1 MKEIEK
7 EIEKEIREKITTYP
21 WDVLEGKILT
31 CENIKLACKRFIGF
45 LDMEDRYFDVGDV
58 ERTIRFFERFRH
70 FTGQY
75 NNKPFILQEW
85 QKFMICGIYGF
96 KWKKD
101 GTRVTRT
108 FILSVSRKQGKT
120 SCISIMAIKAL
131 LEENNAQ
138 VIVAA
143 NSASQASILFKMASS
158 YLKSLGGKVDKLF
171 RRFRDRIMFDKTDS
185 SMRVVSADASRL
197 DGLNC
202 NFAVVDEI
210 SQAPNSDV
218 YDVLE
223 SSMGS
228 RQQPL
233 MCCCTTRSNNQS
245 GFYKELEQS
254 GIDVM
259 RGLKQDD
266 SVFCL
271 VYTLDDG
278 DDCEDEKVWKK
289 CSPNLGISV
298 SEDFYRQQI
307 TKMKNNPSQTTAI
320 MTKVFNVWT
329 STSNVWIPQSYT
341 FKVMDKVRMD
351 DFKDKLLYL
360 SFDLASTSDLTC
372 LSAMYVDNGIYYFKN
387 WYYLPQ
393 EALKTSTNKD
403 NYKKWQRQ
411 GFLTVTQG
419 NVTDYDYVMNDIQKL
434 QDNSEGIVRISY
446 DSWNATD
453 FTIRLTESGFNM
465 KPYSQSIG
473 SMNRPTKAI
482 ERLIMEG
489 KNIVIDKNPI
499 TLFCFENSV
508 PKPDYND
515 NIKIIK
521 ESYENKIDGVIAI
534 IMNYGGFQEEN
545 HYDGSLIEGITL

>member
-1 MKEIEK
+1 MK

-21 WDVLEGKILT
+21 WDVLDGKILA
-31 CENIKLACKRFIGF
+31 CENIKLACKRFMDF
-45 LDMEDRYFDVGDV
+45 LDMKDRYFDVGDV
-58 ERTIRFFERFRH
+58 ERTIRFFQRFRH

-75 NNKPFILQEW
+75 NNKPFILQDW

-101 GTRVTRT
+101 NTRVTRT
-108 FILSVSRKQGKT
+108 FILSVSRKGGK
-120 SCISIMAIKAL
+120 SSIISIMAIKAL

-158 YLKSLGGKVDKLF
+158 YLKTLGGKVDKLF

-278 DDCEDEKVWKK
+278 DDCEDEEVWKK
-289 CSPNLGISV
+289 CSPNLGIRV

-341 FKVMDKVRMD
+341 FKVMDKVKMD

-372 LSAMYVDNGIYYFKN
+372 LSAMYEDNGTYYFKN

-545 HYDGSLIEGITL
+545 HYDGALIEGITL

>member
-1 MKEIEK
+1 MK

-21 WDVLEGKILT
+21 WDVLEGKILA
-31 CENIKLACKRFIGF
+31 CENIKLACKRFMDF
-45 LDMEDRYFDVGDV
+45 LDMEDRYFDVEDV

-101 GTRVTRT
+101 STRVTRT

-351 DFKDKLLYL
+351 DFNDKLLYL

-372 LSAMYVDNGIYYFKN
+372 LSAMYEDNGTYYFKN

-403 NYKKWQRQ
+403 NYRKWQKQ

>member
-1 MKEIEK
+1 MK

-31 CENIKLACKRFIGF
+31 CENIKLACKRFMDF

-341 FKVMDKVRMD
+341 FKVMDKVKMD
-351 DFKDKLLYL
+351 DFNDKLLYL

-372 LSAMYVDNGIYYFKN
+372 LSAMYEDNGIYYFKN

-453 FTIRLTESGFNM
+453 FTIRLTEGGFNM

-545 HYDGSLIEGITL
+545 HYDGSLFEGITL

>member
-1 MKEIEK
+1 MK

-31 CENIKLACKRFIGF
+31 CENIKLACKRFMDF
-45 LDMEDRYFDVGDV
+45 LDMKDRYFDVGDV

-101 GTRVTRT
+101 NTRVTRT

-278 DDCEDEKVWKK
+278 DDYEDEKVWKK

-341 FKVMDKVRMD
+341 FKVMDKVKMD

-372 LSAMYVDNGIYYFKN
+372 LSAMYEDNGTYYFKN

-403 NYKKWQRQ
+403 NYRKWQKQ

>member
-7 EIEKEIREKITTYP
+7 KIREKITTYP

-31 CENIKLACKRFIGF
+31 CENIKLVCKRFIGF

-108 FILSVSRKQGKT
+108 FILSVSRKGGK
-120 SCISIMAIKAL
+120 SSIISIMAIKAL

-271 VYTLDDG
+271 VYTLDDF

-341 FKVMDKVRMD
+341 FKVMDKVKMD

-372 LSAMYVDNGIYYFKN
+372 LSAMYEDNGTYYFKN

-434 QDNSEGIVRISY
+434 QDNSEGIARISY

-521 ESYENKIDGVIAI
+521 ESYENKIDGVVAI

-545 HYDGSLIEGITL
+545 HYDGSLIEGISL

>member
-1 MKEIEK
+1 MK

-31 CENIKLACKRFIGF
+31 CENIKLACKRFMDF

-58 ERTIRFFERFRH
+58 QRTIRFFERFRH

-75 NNKPFILQEW
+75 NNKPFILQDW

-101 GTRVTRT
+101 NTRVTRT

-278 DDCEDEKVWKK
+278 DDCEDEEVWKK

-341 FKVMDKVRMD
+341 FNVMDKVRMD

-372 LSAMYVDNGIYYFKN
+372 LSAMYEDNGIYYFKN

>member
-1 MKEIEK
+1 MK

-21 WDVLEGKILT
+21 WDVLEGKILA
-31 CENIKLACKRFIGF
+31 CENIKLACKRFMDF

-108 FILSVSRKQGKT
+108 FILSVSRKGGK
-120 SCISIMAIKAL
+120 SSIISIMAIKAL

-158 YLKSLGGKVDKLF
+158 YLKTLGGKVDKLF

-372 LSAMYVDNGIYYFKN
+372 LSAMYEDNGIYYFKN

>member
-7 EIEKEIREKITTYP
+7 KIREKITTYP
-21 WDVLEGKILT
+21 WDVLDGKILV
-31 CENIKLACKRFIGF
+31 CENIKLACKRFMDF
-45 LDMEDRYFDVGDV
+45 LDMEDRYFDVEDV

-85 QKFMICGIYGF
+85 QKFMVCGIYGF

-185 SMRVVSADASRL
+185 SMRVVSADASKL

-254 GIDVM
+254 GIDVL

-266 SVFCL
+266 SVFCM
-271 VYTLDDG
+271 VYTLDEG
-278 DDCEDEKVWKK
+278 DDCQDEKVWKK

-341 FKVMDKVRMD
+341 FKVMDKVKMD

-372 LSAMYVDNGIYYFKN
+372 LSSMYEDNGTYYFKN

-453 FTIRLTESGFNM
+453 FTIRLTEGGFNM

>member
-1 MKEIEK
+1 MK

-31 CENIKLACKRFIGF
+31 CENIKLACKRFMDF

-85 QKFMICGIYGF
+85 QKFIIGGIYGF
-96 KWKKD
+96 KWKKHN
-101 GTRVTRT
+101 TRVTRT

-259 RGLKQDD
+259 MGLKQDD

-278 DDCEDEKVWKK
+278 DDYEDEKVWKK

-372 LSAMYVDNGIYYFKN
+372 LSAMYEDNGIYYFKN

-521 ESYENKIDGVIAI
+521 ESYENKIDGVVAI

>member
-1 MKEIEK
+1 MK

-45 LDMEDRYFDVGDV
+45 LDMEDRYFDVEDV

-101 GTRVTRT
+101 NTRVTRT

-278 DDCEDEKVWKK
+278 DDCEDENVWKK

-341 FKVMDKVRMD
+341 FKGMDKVKMD

-372 LSAMYVDNGIYYFKN
+372 LSAMYEDNGTYYFKN

-403 NYKKWQRQ
+403 NYKKWQKQ

>member
-1 MKEIEK
+1 MK
-7 EIEKEIREKITTYP
+7 EIEKEIRERITTYP
-21 WDVLEGKILT
+21 WDVLEGKILA
-31 CENIKLACKRFIGF
+31 CENIKLACKRFIDF
-45 LDMEDRYFDVGDV
+45 LDMEDRYFDVEDV

-101 GTRVTRT
+101 NTRVTRT

-341 FKVMDKVRMD
+341 FKVMDKVKMD

-372 LSAMYVDNGIYYFKN
+372 LSAMYEDNGTYYFKN

-453 FTIRLTESGFNM
+453 FTIRLTEGGFNM

>member
-1 MKEIEK
+1 MK

-372 LSAMYVDNGIYYFKN
+372 LSAMYEDNGIYYFKN

>member
-1 MKEIEK
+1 MN

-101 GTRVTRT
+101 NTRVTRT
-108 FILSVSRKQGKT
+108 FILSVSRKGGK
-120 SCISIMAIKAL
+120 SSIISIMAIKAL

-158 YLKSLGGKVDKLF
+158 YLKTLGGKVDKLF

-278 DDCEDEKVWKK
+278 DDCEDEEVWKK

-341 FKVMDKVRMD
+341 FKVMDKVKMD

-372 LSAMYVDNGIYYFKN
+372 LSAMYEDNGTYYFKN

-489 KNIVIDKNPI
+489 KNIIIDKNPI

-521 ESYENKIDGVIAI
+521 ESYESKIDGVVAI

>member
-1 MKEIEK
+1 MK

-21 WDVLEGKILT
+21 WDVLDGKILA

-58 ERTIRFFERFRH
+58 ERTIRFFQRFRH

-101 GTRVTRT
+101 NTRVTRT
-108 FILSVSRKQGKT
+108 FILSVSRKGGK
-120 SCISIMAIKAL
+120 SSIISIMAIKAL

-158 YLKSLGGKVDKLF
+158 YLKTLGGKVDKLF

-341 FKVMDKVRMD
+341 FKVMDKVKMD

-372 LSAMYVDNGIYYFKN
+372 LSAMYDDNGTYYFKN

-453 FTIRLTESGFNM
+453 FTIRLTEGGFNM

-545 HYDGSLIEGITL
+545 HYDGALIDGITF

>member
-1 MKEIEK
+1 MK

-108 FILSVSRKQGKT
+108 FILSVSRKGGK
-120 SCISIMAIKAL
+120 SSIISIMAIKAL

-372 LSAMYVDNGIYYFKN
+372 LSAMYEDNGTYYFKN

-508 PKPDYND
+508 PKSDYND

>member
-1 MKEIEK
+1 MK

-31 CENIKLACKRFIGF
+31 CENIKLACKRFMDF
-45 LDMEDRYFDVGDV
+45 LDMKDRYFDVGDV

-108 FILSVSRKQGKT
+108 FILSVSRKGGK
-120 SCISIMAIKAL
+120 SSIISIMAIKAL

-158 YLKSLGGKVDKLF
+158 YLKTLGGKVDKLF

-278 DDCEDEKVWKK
+278 DDCEDEEVWKK

-372 LSAMYVDNGIYYFKN
+372 LSAMYEDNGTYYFKN

-482 ERLIMEG
+482 ERLIMDG

-521 ESYENKIDGVIAI
+521 ESYENKIDGVVAI

-545 HYDGSLIEGITL
+545 HYDGALIEGITL

>member
-1 MKEIEK
+1 MK

-21 WDVLEGKILT
+21 WDVLDGKILA
-31 CENIKLACKRFIGF
+31 CENIKLACKRFMDF
-45 LDMEDRYFDVGDV
+45 LDMKDRYFDVGDV
-58 ERTIRFFERFRH
+58 ERTIRFFQRFRH

-341 FKVMDKVRMD
+341 FNVMDKVRMD

-372 LSAMYVDNGIYYFKN
+372 LSAMYEYHGTYYFKN

>member
-1 MKEIEK
+1 MK

-271 VYTLDDG
+271 VYTLDEG
-278 DDCEDEKVWKK
+278 DDCEEEKVWKK

-372 LSAMYVDNGIYYFKN
+372 LSAMYEDNGTYYFKN

>member
-1 MKEIEK
+1 MK

-58 ERTIRFFERFRH
+58 ERTIRFFQRFRH

-108 FILSVSRKQGKT
+108 FILSVSRKGGK
-120 SCISIMAIKAL
+120 SSIISIMAIKAL

-197 DGLNC
+197 EGLHC

-278 DDCEDEKVWKK
+278 DDCEYEKVWKK

-372 LSAMYVDNGIYYFKN
+372 LSAMYEDNGTYYFKN

-482 ERLIMEG
+482 ERLIIEG

>member
-1 MKEIEK
+1 MK

-101 GTRVTRT
+101 NTRVTRT
-108 FILSVSRKQGKT
+108 FILSVSRKGGK
-120 SCISIMAIKAL
+120 SSIISIMAIKAL

-278 DDCEDEKVWKK
+278 DDCEDEEVWKK

-341 FKVMDKVRMD
+341 FKVMDKVKMD

-372 LSAMYVDNGIYYFKN
+372 LSAMYEDNGTYYFKN

-482 ERLIMEG
+482 ERLIIEG

>member
-1 MKEIEK
+1 MK

-58 ERTIRFFERFRH
+58 ERTIRFFQRFRH

-101 GTRVTRT
+101 NTRVTRT

-278 DDCEDEKVWKK
+278 DDCEDENVWKK

-341 FKVMDKVRMD
+341 FKVMDKVKMD

-372 LSAMYVDNGIYYFKN
+372 LSAMYEDNGIYYFKN

-545 HYDGSLIEGITL
+545 HYDGALIEGITI

>member
-1 MKEIEK
+1 MK

-21 WDVLEGKILT
+21 WDVLDGKILA
-31 CENIKLACKRFIGF
+31 CENIKLACKRFMDF
-45 LDMEDRYFDVGDV
+45 LDMKDRYFDVGDV
-58 ERTIRFFERFRH
+58 ERTIRFFQRFRH

-75 NNKPFILQEW
+75 NNKPFILQDW

-108 FILSVSRKQGKT
+108 FILSVSRKGGK
-120 SCISIMAIKAL
+120 SSIISIMAIKAL

-158 YLKSLGGKVDKLF
+158 YLKTLGGKVDKLF

-278 DDCEDEKVWKK
+278 DDCEDEEVWKK

-372 LSAMYVDNGIYYFKN
+372 LSAMYEDNGTYYFKN

-403 NYKKWQRQ
+403 NYRKWQKQ

-545 HYDGSLIEGITL
+545 HYDGALIEGITL

>member
-1 MKEIEK
+1 MK

-21 WDVLEGKILT
+21 WDVLDGKILA
-31 CENIKLACKRFIGF
+31 CENIKLACKRFMDF
-45 LDMEDRYFDVGDV
+45 LDMKDRYFDVGDV
-58 ERTIRFFERFRH
+58 ERTIRFFQRFRH

-101 GTRVTRT
+101 NTRVTRT
-108 FILSVSRKQGKT
+108 FILSVSRKGGK
-120 SCISIMAIKAL
+120 SSIISIMAIKAL

-341 FKVMDKVRMD
+341 FKVMDKVKMD

-372 LSAMYVDNGIYYFKN
+372 LSAMYEDNGTYYFKN

-403 NYKKWQRQ
+403 NYKKWQKQ

-545 HYDGSLIEGITL
+545 HYDGALIDGITF

>member
-1 MKEIEK
+1 MK

-21 WDVLEGKILT
+21 WDVLEGKILV
-31 CENIKLACKRFIGF
+31 CENIKLACKRFMDF
-45 LDMEDRYFDVGDV
+45 LDMKDRYFDVGDV

-372 LSAMYVDNGIYYFKN
+372 LSAMYEDNGKYYFKN

-434 QDNSEGIVRISY
+434 QDNSEGIARISY

-482 ERLIMEG
+482 ERLIMDG

-521 ESYENKIDGVIAI
+521 ESYENKIDGVISI

>member
-1 MKEIEK
+1 MK

-31 CENIKLACKRFIGF
+31 CENIKLACKRFMDF
-45 LDMEDRYFDVGDV
+45 LDMKDRYFDVGDV

-101 GTRVTRT
+101 NTRVTRT
-108 FILSVSRKQGKT
+108 FILSVSRKGGK
-120 SCISIMAIKAL
+120 SSIISIMAIKAL

-254 GIDVM
+254 GIDIM

-341 FKVMDKVRMD
+341 FNVMDKVRMD

-372 LSAMYVDNGIYYFKN
+372 LSAMYEDNGTYYFKN

-545 HYDGSLIEGITL
+545 HYDGALIEGITL

>member
-1 MKEIEK
+1 MK

-31 CENIKLACKRFIGF
+31 CENIKLACKRFMDF

-101 GTRVTRT
+101 NTRVTRT

-341 FKVMDKVRMD
+341 FKVMDNVRMD

-372 LSAMYVDNGIYYFKN
+372 LSAMYEDNGTYYFKN

-403 NYKKWQRQ
+403 NYKKWQKQ

-434 QDNSEGIVRISY
+434 QDNSECIVRISY

>member
-1 MKEIEK
+1 MK
-7 EIEKEIREKITTYP
+7 EIEKEIRERITTYP
-21 WDVLEGKILT
+21 WDVLDGKILA
-31 CENIKLACKRFIGF
+31 CENIKLACKRFIDF
-45 LDMEDRYFDVGDV
+45 LDMEDRYFDVEDV

-101 GTRVTRT
+101 NTRVTRT

-278 DDCEDEKVWKK
+278 DDCEDEEVWKK

-341 FKVMDKVRMD
+341 FKVMDKVKMD

-372 LSAMYVDNGIYYFKN
+372 LSAMYEDNGTYYFKN

-453 FTIRLTESGFNM
+453 FTIRLTEGGFNM

>member
-1 MKEIEK
+1 MKEIE
-7 EIEKEIREKITTYP
+7 IEIREKITTYP

-31 CENIKLACKRFIGF
+31 CENIKLACKRFICF
-45 LDMEDRYFDVGDV
+45 LDMKDRYFDVGDV

-108 FILSVSRKQGKT
+108 FILSVSRKGGK
-120 SCISIMAIKAL
+120 SSIISIMAIKAL

-218 YDVLE
+218 YDVLG

-278 DDCEDEKVWKK
+278 DDCEDEEVWKK

-341 FKVMDKVRMD
+341 FKVMDKVKMD

-372 LSAMYVDNGIYYFKN
+372 LSAMYEDNGTYYFKN

-482 ERLIMEG
+482 ERLIIEG

-545 HYDGSLIEGITL
+545 HYDGALIEGITL

>member
-1 MKEIEK
+1 MK

-21 WDVLEGKILT
+21 WDVLEGKILA
-31 CENIKLACKRFIGF
+31 CENIKLACKRFMDF
-45 LDMEDRYFDVGDV
+45 LDMEDRYFDVEDV

-101 GTRVTRT
+101 NTRVTRT

-351 DFKDKLLYL
+351 DFNDKLLYL

-372 LSAMYVDNGIYYFKN
+372 LSAMYEDNGTYYFKN

-403 NYKKWQRQ
+403 NYRKWQKQ

-521 ESYENKIDGVIAI
+521 ESYENKIDGVVAI

-545 HYDGSLIEGITL
+545 HYDGSLIEGISL

>member
-1 MKEIEK
+1 MK

-21 WDVLEGKILT
+21 WDVLEGKILA
-31 CENIKLACKRFIGF
+31 CENIKLACKRFMDF

-271 VYTLDDG
+271 VYTLDEG

-341 FKVMDKVRMD
+341 FNVMDKVRMD

-372 LSAMYVDNGIYYFKN
+372 LSAMYENNGTYYFKN

-482 ERLIMEG
+482 ERLIIEG

>member
-1 MKEIEK
+1 MK

-101 GTRVTRT
+101 NTRVTRT

-158 YLKSLGGKVDKLF
+158 YMKSLGGKVDKLF

-372 LSAMYVDNGIYYFKN
+372 LSAMYEDNGTYYFKN

-403 NYKKWQRQ
+403 NYKKWQKQ

-545 HYDGSLIEGITL
+545 HYDGALIEGITL

>member
-1 MKEIEK
+1 MK

-21 WDVLEGKILT
+21 WDVLDGKILA
-31 CENIKLACKRFIGF
+31 CENIKLACKRFMDF
-45 LDMEDRYFDVGDV
+45 LDMKDRYFDVGDV
-58 ERTIRFFERFRH
+58 ERTIRFFQRFRH

-101 GTRVTRT
+101 NTRVTRT

-372 LSAMYVDNGIYYFKN
+372 LSAMYEDNGTYYFKN

-482 ERLIMEG
+482 ERLIIEG

>member
-1 MKEIEK
+1 MK

-31 CENIKLACKRFIGF
+31 CENIKLACKRFMDF

-259 RGLKQDD
+259 MGLKQDD

-278 DDCEDEKVWKK
+278 DDYEDEKVWKK

-372 LSAMYVDNGIYYFKN
+372 LSAMYEDNGIYYFKN

-521 ESYENKIDGVIAI
+521 ESYENKIDGVVAI

>member
-7 EIEKEIREKITTYP
+7 KIREKITTYP
-21 WDVLEGKILT
+21 WDVLEGKILV
-31 CENIKLACKRFIGF
+31 CENIKLACKRFMDF
-45 LDMEDRYFDVGDV
+45 LDMEDRYFDVEDV

-108 FILSVSRKQGKT
+108 FILSVCRKSGK
-120 SCISIMAIKAL
+120 SSIISIMALKAL

-254 GIDVM
+254 GIDVL

-266 SVFCL
+266 SVFCM

-341 FKVMDKVRMD
+341 FKVMDKVKMD

-372 LSAMYVDNGIYYFKN
+372 LSAMYEDNGTYYFKN

-434 QDNSEGIVRISY
+434 QDNSEGIARISY

-521 ESYENKIDGVIAI
+521 ESYENKIDGVVAI

-545 HYDGSLIEGITL
+545 HYDGSLIEGISL

>member
-1 MKEIEK
+1 MK

-21 WDVLEGKILT
+21 WDVLDGKILA
-31 CENIKLACKRFIGF
+31 CENIKLACKRFMDF
-45 LDMEDRYFDVGDV
+45 LDMEDRYFDVEDV

-278 DDCEDEKVWKK
+278 DDCEDEEVWKK

-341 FKVMDKVRMD
+341 FKVMDKVKMD

-372 LSAMYVDNGIYYFKN
+372 LSAMYEDNGTYYFKN

-521 ESYENKIDGVIAI
+521 ESYENKIDGVVAI

>member
-1 MKEIEK
+1 MK

-101 GTRVTRT
+101 NTRVTRT

-329 STSNVWIPQSYT
+329 STSNVWIPQSYI
-341 FKVMDKVRMD
+341 FKVMDKVKMD

-372 LSAMYVDNGIYYFKN
+372 LSAMYEDNGTYYFKN

-403 NYKKWQRQ
+403 NYRKWQKQ

-545 HYDGSLIEGITL
+545 HYDGALIEGITL

>member
-1 MKEIEK
+1 MK

-31 CENIKLACKRFIGF
+31 CENIKLACKRFMDF

-101 GTRVTRT
+101 NTRVTRT

-341 FKVMDKVRMD
+341 FKVMDNVRMD

-372 LSAMYVDNGIYYFKN
+372 LSAMYEDNGTYYFKN

-403 NYKKWQRQ
+403 NYKKWQKQ

>member
-1 MKEIEK
+1 MK

-45 LDMEDRYFDVGDV
+45 LDIEDRYFDVGDV

-96 KWKKD
+96 KWTKD

-233 MCCCTTRSNNQS
+233 MCCCTTRSNNHS

-341 FKVMDKVRMD
+341 FNVMDKVRMD

-372 LSAMYVDNGIYYFKN
+372 LSAMYEDNGIYYFKN

-545 HYDGSLIEGITL
+545 HYDGSLIEGIIL

>member
-1 MKEIEK
+1 MK

-31 CENIKLACKRFIGF
+31 CENIKLACKRFMDF
-45 LDMEDRYFDVGDV
+45 LDMEDRYFDVEDV

-108 FILSVSRKQGKT
+108 FILSVCRKSGK
-120 SCISIMAIKAL
+120 SSIISIMALKAL

-143 NSASQASILFKMASS
+143 NSASQASILFNMASS

-171 RRFRDRIMFDKTDS
+171 RRFRYRIMFDETDS

-254 GIDVM
+254 GIDVL

-266 SVFCL
+266 SVFCM

-341 FKVMDKVRMD
+341 FKVMDKVKMD

-372 LSAMYVDNGIYYFKN
+372 LSAMYEDNGTYYFKN

-434 QDNSEGIVRISY
+434 QENSEGIARISY

-521 ESYENKIDGVIAI
+521 ESYENKIDGVVAI

-545 HYDGSLIEGITL
+545 HYDGSLIEGISL

>member
-1 MKEIEK
+1 MK

-21 WDVLEGKILT
+21 WDVLDGKILA
-31 CENIKLACKRFIGF
+31 CENIKLACKRFMDF
-45 LDMEDRYFDVGDV
+45 LDMKDRYFDVGDV
-58 ERTIRFFERFRH
+58 ERTIRFFQRFRH

-75 NNKPFILQEW
+75 NNKPFILQDW

-101 GTRVTRT
+101 NTRVTRT
-108 FILSVSRKQGKT
+108 FILSVSRKGGK
-120 SCISIMAIKAL
+120 SSIISIMAIKAL

-158 YLKSLGGKVDKLF
+158 YLKTLGGKVDKLF

-278 DDCEDEKVWKK
+278 DDCEDEEVWKK

-341 FKVMDKVRMD
+341 FKVMDKVKMD
-351 DFKDKLLYL
+351 DFNDKLLYL

-372 LSAMYVDNGIYYFKN
+372 LSAMYEDNGTYYFKN

-545 HYDGSLIEGITL
+545 HYDGALIEGITL